1 MEIAACQPNWGAHPH
16 LGATRP
22 HLGATR
28 RPQVRMRP
36 PIRLFN
42 HSPHIVFR
50 LAERPSVFKF
60 EGRHGRGELTCLVG

>member
-1 MEIAACQPNWGAHPH
+1 MDIYVFACQGIEPCQANADAG
-16 LGATRP
+16 
-22 HLGATR
+22 TR
-28 RPQVRMRP
+28 RLQVRMRP